1 MPQNGEWTTNAR
13 EKLIWRKVSRCKTC
27 CDARNSRSITMR
39 EPHRKTWIVVANGG
53 HARIFLNT
61 HRDEDLSEL
70 PLEDARDP
78 HVKGQKPGHV
88 HHTPEFKPTQE
99 VRDEGQFLNFL
110 ADTLQTGVASKNCDQ
125 LVLVASATAM
135 GHLRKALNSN
145 TSKHIVAEIVHDYTH
160 QTKDFIYAQVKD
172 KLPL

>member
-1 MPQNGEWTTNAR
+1 
-13 EKLIWRKVSRCKTC
+13 
-27 CDARNSRSITMR
+27 MR
-39 EPHRKTWIVVANGG
+39 EPHRKTWIVVADGG
-53 HARIFLNT
+53 HARILLNT
-61 HRDEDLSEL
+61 HRDEGVTEL
-70 PLEDARDP
+70 PLENGHNP
-78 HVKGQKPGHV
+78 HVKGQKSSHI

-99 VRDEGQFLNFL
+99 MRDEGQFLNLL
-110 ADTLQTGVASKNCDQ
+110 AETLQTGVARKDCDQ
-125 LVLVASATAM
+125 LVLVAPATAM